1 MFFANM
7 GIAAGQVLILYL
19 LVAVGFIADKTKI
32 FGQETARRSNNLLF
46 YVITPAVIVR
56 SFLSMQ
62 FDVTTAAS
70 FGTAFLGCSA
80 TLIIGLLVA
89 MPLFRGTGAK
99 RPVFQY
105 AVSYG
110 NMGYMALPLCEAL
123 LGAEGVFYCS
133 AGVVAFNIISF
144 THGVRLMTKDGDH
157 KEPFRLRRLVLN
169 PGVISVMIGLP
180 LFLLG
185 VKLPAIPQKA
195 LDYVASLNTPLAMIF
210 LGTYIANTNLK
221 SLFKE
226 KNAFLVALLKLV
238 VLPLIMY
245 GIFRLVG
252 ITGTLL
258 TALMISASTPSA
270 NNTVMFSAK
279 YGKDTGLASQ
289 IVAMASLLSVFTIPA
304 MIALS
309 SL

>member
-32 FGQETARRSNNLLF
+32 FGQETARRSNDLLF

-245 GIFRLVG
+245 GVFRLVG

>member
-245 GIFRLVG
+245 GVFRLVG

>member
-19 LVAVGFIADKTKI
+19 LVAVGFITDKTKI
-32 FGQETARRSNNLLF
+32 FGQETARASNNLLF
-46 YVITPAVIVR
+46 YVTTPSVIVK

-62 FDVTTAAS
+62 FDVSTAAS
-70 FGTAFLGCSA
+70 FGYAFLGCSA
-80 TLIIGLLVA
+80 TLLIGILIA
-89 MPLFRGTGAK
+89 TPLFRGTGDK
-99 RPVFQY
+99 RPVFRY

-144 THGVRLMTKDGDH
+144 THGVRLMTKDGAH

-169 PGVISVMIGLP
+169 PGVISVLIGLP

-185 VKLPAIPQKA
+185 VQLPAIPQKA
-195 LDYVASLNTPLAMIF
+195 LDYVTCLNTPLAMIF

-226 KNAFLVALLKLV
+226 KNAFLVALLKLI

-252 ITGTLL
+252 VTGTLL

-289 IVAMASLLSVFTIPA
+289 IVAMSSLLSVFTIPA

>member
-226 KNAFLVALLKLV
+226 TNAFLVALLKLV

-245 GIFRLVG
+245 GVFRLVG

>member
-19 LVAVGFIADKTKI
+19 LVAVGFVADKTRI

-46 YVITPAVIVR
+46 YVITPSVIVR

-70 FGTAFLGCSA
+70 FGYAFLGCSA
-80 TLIIGLLVA
+80 TLLIGILVA
-89 MPLFRGTGAK
+89 APLFRGTGEK

-110 NMGYMALPLCEAL
+110 NMGYMALPLCDAL

-144 THGVRLMTKDGDH
+144 THGVWLMTKDGER

-169 PGVISVMIGLP
+169 PGVISVLIGLP

-238 VLPLIMY
+238 ALPLMMY

-252 ITGTLL
+252 VTGTLL

-304 MIALS
+304 MIALA